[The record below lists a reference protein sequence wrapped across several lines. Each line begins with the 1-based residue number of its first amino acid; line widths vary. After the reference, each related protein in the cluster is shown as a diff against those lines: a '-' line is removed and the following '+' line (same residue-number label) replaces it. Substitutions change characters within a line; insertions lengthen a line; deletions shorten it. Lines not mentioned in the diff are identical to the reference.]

1 MTIKTLDG
9 VKKLLETRIL
19 EYKEEIKSE
28 NVRNDRDTHN
38 MVDGEI
44 LYEDG
49 EFLTIDR
56 EKVLFNTRI
65 AEKELLGY
73 EKSGE

>member
-28 NVRNDRDTHN
+28 DVRNDRDLHN

-44 LYEDG
+44 FALADLYTDIFGKETFS
-49 EFLTIDR
+49 EFL
-56 EKVLFNTRI
+56 
-65 AEKELLGY
+65 KES
-73 EKSGE
+73 K

>member
-44 LYEDG
+44 FALANLYIDIFGKEAFR
-49 EFLTIDR
+49 EFI
-56 EKVLFNTRI
+56 
-65 AEKELLGY
+65 KES
-73 EKSGE
+73 K

>member
-19 EYKEEIKSE
+19 EHKEEIKSE
-28 NVRNDRDTHN
+28 NERNDRDTHN

-44 LYEDG
+44 FALANLYIDIFGKEAFR
-49 EFLTIDR
+49 EFL
-56 EKVLFNTRI
+56 
-65 AEKELLGY
+65 KESKQWL
-73 EKSGE
+73 

>member
-1 MTIKTLDG
+1 MIKTLDG

-28 NVRNDRDTHN
+28 NVRNDRDLHN

-44 LYEDG
+44 FALADLY
-49 EFLTIDR
+49 IDI
-56 EKVLFNTRI
+56 FG
-65 AEKELLGY
+65 KEAFEELIKESKQL
-73 EKSGE
+73 

>member
-1 MTIKTLDG
+1 MIKTLDG

-28 NVRNDRDTHN
+28 NVRNDKDLHN

-44 LYEDG
+44 FALADLY
-49 EFLTIDR
+49 IDI
-56 EKVLFNTRI
+56 FG
-65 AEKELLGY
+65 KEAFEELIKESKIWLL
-73 EKSGE
+73 

>member
-28 NVRNDRDTHN
+28 DVRNDRDLHN

-44 LYEDG
+44 FALADLYTDIFGKEALR
-49 EFLTIDR
+49 EFL
-56 EKVLFNTRI
+56 
-65 AEKELLGY
+65 KESKQL
-73 EKSGE
+73 

>member
-28 NVRNDRDTHN
+28 NVRNDRDLHN

-44 LYEDG
+44 FALADLYIDIFGKEAFG
-49 EFLTIDR
+49 EFL
-56 EKVLFNTRI
+56 
-65 AEKELLGY
+65 KESKPWL
-73 EKSGE
+73 

>member
-19 EYKEEIKSE
+19 EYKKEIKSE
-28 NVRNDRDTHN
+28 NVRNDRDLHN

-44 LYEDG
+44 FALADLYTDIFGKEALR
-49 EFLTIDR
+49 EFL
-56 EKVLFNTRI
+56 
-65 AEKELLGY
+65 KES
-73 EKSGE
+73 K

>member
-1 MTIKTLDG
+1 MIKTLDG

-19 EYKEEIKSE
+19 EHKEEIKSE

-44 LYEDG
+44 FALADLY
-49 EFLTIDR
+49 IDIFGK
-56 EKVLFNTRI
+56 EAFEVLI
-65 AEKELLGY
+65 KESKQL
-73 EKSGE
+73 

>member
-19 EYKEEIKSE
+19 EHKEEIKSE
-28 NVRNDRDTHN
+28 NVRNDRDLHN

-44 LYEDG
+44 FALVNLYIDIFGKEAFR
-49 EFLTIDR
+49 EFLK
-56 EKVLFNTRI
+56 E
-65 AEKELLGY
+65 EKE
-73 EKSGE
+73 

>member
-28 NVRNDRDTHN
+28 NVRNDRDLHN

-44 LYEDG
+44 FALADLYTDIFGKEAFR
-49 EFLTIDR
+49 EFL
-56 EKVLFNTRI
+56 
-65 AEKELLGY
+65 KES
-73 EKSGE
+73 K

>member
-1 MTIKTLDG
+1 MIKTLDG

-28 NVRNDRDTHN
+28 NVRNDRDLHN

-44 LYEDG
+44 FALVDLYTDIFG
-49 EFLTIDR
+49 
-56 EKVLFNTRI
+56 
-65 AEKELLGY
+65 KEAFEELIKESKQL
-73 EKSGE
+73 

>member
-1 MTIKTLDG
+1 MIKTLDG

-28 NVRNDRDTHN
+28 NVRSDRDLHN

-44 LYEDG
+44 FALADLY
-49 EFLTIDR
+49 IDI
-56 EKVLFNTRI
+56 FG
-65 AEKELLGY
+65 KEAFEELIK
-73 EKSGE
+73 ESK

>member
-19 EYKEEIKSE
+19 EHKEEIKSE
-28 NVRNDRDTHN
+28 NVRKDRDLHN

-44 LYEDG
+44 FALADLYTDIFGKEALR
-49 EFLTIDR
+49 EFL
-56 EKVLFNTRI
+56 
-65 AEKELLGY
+65 KES
-73 EKSGE
+73 K

>member
-1 MTIKTLDG
+1 MIKTLDG

-28 NVRNDRDTHN
+28 DVRNDRDLHN

-44 LYEDG
+44 FALADLYTDIFGKEALR
-49 EFLTIDR
+49 EFL
-56 EKVLFNTRI
+56 
-65 AEKELLGY
+65 KES
-73 EKSGE
+73 K

>member
-28 NVRNDRDTHN
+28 NVRNDRDLHS

-44 LYEDG
+44 FALADLY
-49 EFLTIDR
+49 IDI
-56 EKVLFNTRI
+56 FG
-65 AEKELLGY
+65 KEAFEELIK
-73 EKSGE
+73 ESKI

>member
-1 MTIKTLDG
+1 MIKTLDG

-28 NVRNDRDTHN
+28 NVKNDKDLRN

-44 LYEDG
+44 FALADLYIDIFGKEAFS
-49 EFLTIDR
+49 EFL
-56 EKVLFNTRI
+56 
-65 AEKELLGY
+65 KES
-73 EKSGE
+73 K

>member
-19 EYKEEIKSE
+19 EYKKEIKSE

-44 LYEDG
+44 FALVNPYIDIFGKEAFR
-49 EFLTIDR
+49 EFLK
-56 EKVLFNTRI
+56 E
-65 AEKELLGY
+65 EKE
-73 EKSGE
+73 

>member
-28 NVRNDRDTHN
+28 NVRNDKDLHN

-44 LYEDG
+44 FALADLYIDIFGKEAFE
-49 EFLTIDR
+49 EFI
-56 EKVLFNTRI
+56 
-65 AEKELLGY
+65 KESKIWLL
-73 EKSGE
+73 

>member
-28 NVRNDRDTHN
+28 NVRNDRDLHN

-44 LYEDG
+44 FALADLYTDIFGKEAFR
-49 EFLTIDR
+49 EFL
-56 EKVLFNTRI
+56 
-65 AEKELLGY
+65 KESKL
-73 EKSGE
+73 

>member
-28 NVRNDRDTHN
+28 NVRNDRDLHN

-44 LYEDG
+44 FALADLYTDIFGKEALR
-49 EFLTIDR
+49 EFL
-56 EKVLFNTRI
+56 
-65 AEKELLGY
+65 KESKIWL
-73 EKSGE
+73 

>member
-38 MVDGEI
+38 RVDGEI
-44 LYEDG
+44 FALANLY
-49 EFLTIDR
+49 IDI
-56 EKVLFNTRI
+56 FG
-65 AEKELLGY
+65 KEAFRVFIK
-73 EKSGE
+73 ESK

>member
-19 EYKEEIKSE
+19 EHKEEIKSE
-28 NVRNDRDTHN
+28 NVRNDRDLHN

-44 LYEDG
+44 FALADLYTDIFGKEALR
-49 EFLTIDR
+49 EFL
-56 EKVLFNTRI
+56 
-65 AEKELLGY
+65 KES
-73 EKSGE
+73 K